1 VIGIVSAFTYSGTAT
16 FHGKLKVTLDHI
28 SNGTFLPHVQR
39 LLWVPEGAWF
49 VPSCVC
55 AGPDTPFSAGDG
67 VFATMGDG
75 TIELVDLKSNS
86 TTVLV
91 KLADIKDV
99 GVQDSWQGAL
109 R

>member
-1 VIGIVSAFTYSGTAT
+1 
-16 FHGKLKVTLDHI
+16 
-28 SNGTFLPHVQR
+28 
-39 LLWVPEGAWF
+39 
-49 VPSCVC
+49 
-55 AGPDTPFSAGDG
+55 
-67 VFATMGDG
+67 MGDG

-99 GVQDSWQGAL
+99 SVQNYWQGAL